1 MPKVFF
7 YLPYLFNDTLNVS
20 FKHKE
25 CTIMGDTNISY
36 LDKNNHNDI
45 ENIFMLYGYK
55 QLVTKTTRIKEDCK
69 TLISTIFTNKPEN
82 KKPTPYRPVYPIMIW
97 LDVSEN

>member
-1 MPKVFF
+1 
-7 YLPYLFNDTLNVS
+7 
-20 FKHKE
+20 
-25 CTIMGDTNISY
+25 MGDTNISY

-82 KKPTPYRPVYPIMIW
+82 KKPTPYQPVYPIMIW
-97 LDVSEN
+97 LNVSEN